1 MGVVVVAVITIIVIM
16 IVAVMIAITIRM
28 VVVGGNTM
36 DNSFLYTKTLLLVDD
51 ELDLLKMLSD
61 ILKDAGFQKILM
73 ADTGKEAVA
82 EAKKGKPDLII
93 LDVMLPDKDGFSLM
107 EQLRSFTD
115 VPLIFLTAKD
125 EAADKLAGLGL
136 GADDYIVKPFNP
148 MELLLRI
155 KAILRRIGDEEEKRT
170 IEQGR
175 FKIDTYAK
183 KVFKSDKEIDL
194 TPKEYSIIK
203 LFLENPEKAFSRDEL
218 MDLIWGENYIADPKI
233 VDVNIR
239 RLRSK
244 IESSSSKQGYIET
257 IWGFGYRWRGEEVEE
272 HKK

>member
-1 MGVVVVAVITIIVIM
+1 MKKILIVEDEESIRGFLKINLKRNGYEVIEVDNGEDGIK
-16 IVAVMIAITIRM
+16 IAI
-28 VVVGGNTM
+28 N
-36 DNSFLYTKTLLLVDD
+36 
-51 ELDLLKMLSD
+51 E
-61 ILKDAGFQKILM
+61 
-73 ADTGKEAVA
+73 
-82 EAKKGKPDLII
+82 KPAIVI
-93 LDVMLPDKDGFSLM
+93 LDVMLPGIDGFNVCKRIREEEKNIGIIM
-107 EQLRSFTD
+107 
-115 VPLIFLTAKD
+115 LTAKSQD
-125 EAADKLAGLGL
+125 IDKITGLEY

-257 IWGFGYRWRGEEVEE
+257 IWGFGYRWRGEEDEE

>member
-1 MGVVVVAVITIIVIM
+1 MNKILIVEDEESIRGFLKINLKRNGYEVIEVDNGEDGIK
-16 IVAVMIAITIRM
+16 IAI
-28 VVVGGNTM
+28 N
-36 DNSFLYTKTLLLVDD
+36 
-51 ELDLLKMLSD
+51 E
-61 ILKDAGFQKILM
+61 
-73 ADTGKEAVA
+73 
-82 EAKKGKPDLII
+82 KPAIVI
-93 LDVMLPDKDGFSLM
+93 LDVMLPGIDGFNVCKRIREEEKNIGIIM
-107 EQLRSFTD
+107 
-115 VPLIFLTAKD
+115 LTAKSQD
-125 EAADKLAGLGL
+125 IDKITGLEY

>member
-1 MGVVVVAVITIIVIM
+1 MKKILIVEDEESIRGFLKINLKRNGYEVIEVDNGEDGIK
-16 IVAVMIAITIRM
+16 IAI
-28 VVVGGNTM
+28 N
-36 DNSFLYTKTLLLVDD
+36 
-51 ELDLLKMLSD
+51 E
-61 ILKDAGFQKILM
+61 
-73 ADTGKEAVA
+73 
-82 EAKKGKPDLII
+82 KPAIVI
-93 LDVMLPDKDGFSLM
+93 LDVMLPGIDGFNVCKRIREEEKNIGIIM
-107 EQLRSFTD
+107 
-115 VPLIFLTAKD
+115 LTAKSQD
-125 EAADKLAGLGL
+125 IDKITGLEY

-155 KAILRRIGDEEEKRT
+155 KAMLRRIGDEEEKRT

-257 IWGFGYRWRGEEVEE
+257 IWGFGYRWRGEAREE
-272 HKK
+272 YKK

>member
-1 MGVVVVAVITIIVIM
+1 MKKILIVEDEESIRGFLKINLKRNGYEVIEVDNGEDGIK
-16 IVAVMIAITIRM
+16 IAI
-28 VVVGGNTM
+28 N
-36 DNSFLYTKTLLLVDD
+36 
-51 ELDLLKMLSD
+51 E
-61 ILKDAGFQKILM
+61 
-73 ADTGKEAVA
+73 
-82 EAKKGKPDLII
+82 KPAIVI
-93 LDVMLPDKDGFSLM
+93 LDVMLPGIDGFNVCKRIR
-107 EQLRSFTD
+107 EEEKNIG
-115 VPLIFLTAKD
+115 LIMLTAKSQD
-125 EAADKLAGLGL
+125 IDKITGLEY

>member
-1 MGVVVVAVITIIVIM
+1 M
-16 IVAVMIAITIRM
+16 R
-28 VVVGGNTM
+28 
-36 DNSFLYTKTLLLVDD
+36 
-51 ELDLLKMLSD
+51 
-61 ILKDAGFQKILM
+61 KILIVE
-73 ADTGKEAVA
+73 DEESIRGFLRINLRRNGYEVIEVDNGEEGIKI
-82 EAKKGKPDLII
+82 AKNEKPAIVI
-93 LDVMLPDKDGFSLM
+93 LDVMLPGIDGFNVCKRIREEEKNIGIIM
-107 EQLRSFTD
+107 
-115 VPLIFLTAKD
+115 LTAKSQD
-125 EAADKLAGLGL
+125 IDKITGLEY

-170 IEQGR
+170 ISQGR

-183 KVFKSDKEIDL
+183 KVFKEDKEIDL

-244 IESSSSKQGYIET
+244 IECSSSKQGYIET

-272 HKK
+272 YTK

>member
-1 MGVVVVAVITIIVIM
+1 MKKILIVEDEESIRGFLKINLKRNGYDVIEVDNGEDGIK
-16 IVAVMIAITIRM
+16 IAI
-28 VVVGGNTM
+28 N
-36 DNSFLYTKTLLLVDD
+36 
-51 ELDLLKMLSD
+51 E
-61 ILKDAGFQKILM
+61 
-73 ADTGKEAVA
+73 
-82 EAKKGKPDLII
+82 KPAIVI
-93 LDVMLPDKDGFSLM
+93 LDVMLPGIDGFNVCKRIREEEKNIGIIM
-107 EQLRSFTD
+107 
-115 VPLIFLTAKD
+115 LTAKSQD
-125 EAADKLAGLGL
+125 IDKITGLEY